1 MVCVEVKNSIKLNK
15 QIRLIH
21 RGDNL
26 KQIIQIDDEQ
36 KQRIIEIEKECE
48 KICLELGEKFQSEFQ
63 KVDKQ
68 LVIELIRKKKGKLAT
83 ALDILETDYESFIEV
98 GIERGEEYYPNA
110 YIPIWKCKG
119 EWFQKIG
126 YLTRRTKE
134 QLTNMTF
141 SIIKEMLDD
150 KEAE

>member
-1 MVCVEVKNSIKLNK
+1 MNK
-15 QIRLIH
+15 QIESNH
-21 RGDNL
+21 RGDIL

-36 KQRIIEIEKECE
+36 KQKIIEIEKECE
-48 KICLELGEKFQSEFQ
+48 IICHELEEKYQPEF
-63 KVDKQ
+63 KNNDKQ

-83 ALDILETDYESFIEV
+83 ALDILEADYESFIEV
-98 GIERGEEYYPNA
+98 GIEHEEEYYPNA

-134 QLTNMTF
+134 QLNIMI
-141 SIIKEMLDD
+141 SSLVKEMLAD
-150 KEAE
+150 KEGE

>member
-1 MVCVEVKNSIKLNK
+1 MNR
-15 QIRLIH
+15 QIRLNH
-21 RGDNL
+21 RGDIL

-48 KICLELGEKFQSEFQ
+48 KICLELIEKFQSEFK

-83 ALDILETDYESFIEV
+83 PLDVLETDYESFIEV
-98 GIERGEEYYPNA
+98 GIEHGEEYYPNA

-126 YLTRRTKE
+126 YLTKRTKE
-134 QLTNMTF
+134 QLTSMIS
-141 SIIKEMLDD
+141 SIVKEMLAD
-150 KEAE
+150 KEVE

>member
-1 MVCVEVKNSIKLNK
+1 MNK
-15 QIRLIH
+15 QIESNH
-21 RGDNL
+21 RGDIL

-36 KQRIIEIEKECE
+36 KRKIIEIEKECE
-48 KICLELGEKFQSEFQ
+48 IICQELEGKFQPEFTNN
-63 KVDKQ
+63 DKQ

-83 ALDILETDYESFIEV
+83 ALDILEVDYESFIEV
-98 GIERGEEYYPNA
+98 GIEHDEEYYPNA

-134 QLTNMTF
+134 QLVIMI
-141 SIIKEMLDD
+141 SSLVKEMLVD
-150 KEAE
+150 KEGE

>member
-1 MVCVEVKNSIKLNK
+1 MNR
-15 QIRLIH
+15 QIRLNH
-21 RGDNL
+21 RGDIL

-48 KICLELGEKFQSEFQ
+48 KICLELEEKFQSEFQ
-63 KVDKQ
+63 KIDKQ

-98 GIERGEEYYPNA
+98 GIEHSEEYYPNA

-134 QLTNMTF
+134 QLTNMI
-141 SIIKEMLDD
+141 SSLIKEMLDD
-150 KEAE
+150 KEVD